1 VVDRFRNF
9 ARQSSRKTLC
19 ETNLGAIADR
29 IVSLLGKTAQ
39 RAKMTLH
46 LKGMD
51 KLPPVYSSEKD
62 IEQLF
67 FALTE
72 NAIQAADNKKSHRLT
87 ISGGVKG
94 GYIEL
99 RFSDNCSGI
108 APENLDKIFDP
119 FFTTGS
125 DDARTGLGLP
135 IVQRIV
141 SEYGG
146 EIRVQSQHGKGT
158 TFYVTLPIHSEIVK

>member
-1 VVDRFRNF
+1 M
-9 ARQSSRKTLC
+9 AR
-19 ETNLGAIADR
+19 
-29 IVSLLGKTAQ
+29 

-51 KLPPVYSSEKD
+51 KLPPVYSNEKD

-72 NAIQAADNKKSHRLT
+72 NAIQAADGKKNHRFT
-87 ISGGVKG
+87 VSGDVKDKCV
-94 GYIEL
+94 EL

-108 APENLDKIFDP
+108 APENLGRIFDP

-125 DDARTGLGLP
+125 DEARTGLGLP
-135 IVQRIV
+135 IVQRIL

-146 EIRVQSQHGKGT
+146 KIRVQSQPGKGT
-158 TFYVTLPIHSEIVK
+158 TFYVTLPIHSEAVK